1 MQKREV
7 LKREVW
13 FDKKEM
19 IAGAGCEG
27 INTWRRVLERD
38 KMKIKTLISCQRGFQ
53 YCELN
58 IGTPKL
64 SLYSLTLREVYM
76 IRNLV

>member
-1 MQKREV
+1 MLKRKV

-19 IAGAGCEG
+19 IAGAGCEW

-38 KMKIKTLISCQRGFQ
+38 RMKIKILISCQRGF
-53 YCELN
+53 N
-58 IGTPKL
+58 VV
-64 SLYSLTLREVYM
+64 S
-76 IRNLV
+76 